1 MKLLIAIPV
10 FNERKYLEDVLAKV
24 RLFHDQILYVDDGST
39 DGTAELLE
47 AIVRRKENVGH
58 LHLLRHAGNKGYGQS
73 IIDAFEFADR
83 RGYEWVITMDCDE
96 QHDPA
101 AIPEFQKLIAAD
113 QWDVISGSRYLTS
126 GPSDDVP
133 PGDRRAIN
141 AAVTLLMNSLFRFR
155 ITDAFCGFKAH
166 RVSAMKPLR
175 LSETGYAFPL
185 QLWPRL
191 AEARARITEL
201 PVRLIYKDLT
211 RTFGG
216 NLDDA
221 SNRLRHYL
229 DVLHAELH
237 LNDASSDSDEATD
250 SSCETPCTAC

>member
-10 FNERKYLEDVLAKV
+10 FNERKYLQDVLARV
-24 RLFHDQILYVDDGST
+24 RQYHDQILYVDDGST

-47 AIVRRKENVGH
+47 AIVAKQENVGH
-58 LHLLRHAGNKGYGQS
+58 FHLVRHGINKGYGQS
-73 IIDAFEFADR
+73 IIDAFDFADR
-83 RGYEWVITMDCDE
+83 RGFEWVITMDCDE

-101 AIPEFQKLIAAD
+101 AIPEFRKLIATD
-113 QWDVISGSRYLTS
+113 QWDVISGSRYHHAA
-126 GPSDDVP
+126 PADDVP

-141 AAVTLLMNSLFRFR
+141 AAVTLLMNSLFRFG

-166 RVSAMKPLR
+166 RVSAMRSLR

-191 AEARARITEL
+191 AEAGARVTEL

-221 SNRLRHYL
+221 GNRLRHYL
-229 DVLHAELH
+229 DVLHSELH
-237 LNDASSDSDEATD
+237 LNDEASSSDEADGERTD
-250 SSCETPCTAC
+250 EPCTIS